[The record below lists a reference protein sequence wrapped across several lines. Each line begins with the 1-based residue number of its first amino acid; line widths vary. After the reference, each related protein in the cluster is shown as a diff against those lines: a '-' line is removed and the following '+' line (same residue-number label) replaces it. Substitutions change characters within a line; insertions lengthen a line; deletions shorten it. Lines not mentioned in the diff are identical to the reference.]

1 MKYTSTYRKLFKFQ
15 KKIQET
21 ERKNPRLCRNFQR
34 RLYRSS
40 SIQLLII
47 NEILQLQLKRSRK
60 KKEILYYPRYPS
72 GFTNQYP
79 IIFSKLI
86 AKEYRYFLTRQIF
99 NILWVFALSP
109 ILDNKKKDQIIL
121 TDLKDSQIYPTIYT
135 FFKKPF
141 IQYIA
146 ISQFSNFFNQKNK
159 YWILSNLLIEKKFF
173 LNWLKLDQRSTIS
186 GNNSLLLSLK
196 DKSDEF
202 TLQNKNDHQ
211 PKAEQIFLTPKKKL
225 DPLSLK
231 TTLENFV
238 NLSFSDFLAGS
249 IELRPLPGRRYN
261 RFARRSYYFPKYQN
275 RQGLFHSTISD
286 PISTLKNGL
295 DCSDTNR
302 SVGSTACPV
311 IGIQPRPP
319 KVPLAA
325 PLVKAG
331 SGSRSEGQR
340 GASICR
346 VIKYLKLFVQKFR
359 QRIVCIDVILVFTES
374 GRSSR
379 SEEANSR
386 SRARIDP
393 IYKRL
398 QIDSQKFSNLKT
410 RLKIKPFLPSAGFGM
425 LHPFNNIDLQNGS
438 RKAVNGITSI
448 FQQFSFQ
455 KDILPSRIS
464 KFLYNAKASLAP
476 FSIAK
481 GCRVSGDE
489 PGNKGDHITG
499 TRLGWPGQL
508 ALASSHQLHKK
519 LQPPIRFFYKHLMEY
534 NGLILLALKKKR
546 DFRLSHNSLIYYAQI
561 HGLKIKFIKFY
572 SLDQGLHFLGWFFHK
587 KNHSFEG
594 FISHKNIY
602 NHQKE
607 LKHCL
612 KTSENKPM
620 DKIIYELNQ
629 KILRWQK
636 FYNCSIQFSKTCS
649 QFDRKFKLNDDLFWL
664 IWRWIKK
671 RHRNR
676 GSKWLYTRYWKKS
689 TSRRWIFSA
698 NQHTLIFYI
707 R

>member
-1 MKYTSTYRKLFKFQ
+1 MKYTYRKLLKFQ

-40 SIQLLII
+40 SIQFLII
-47 NEILQLQLKRSRK
+47 NEILQLQLKRSR
-60 KKEILYYPRYPS
+60 YQC

-86 AKEYRYFLTRQIF
+86 VKEYRYFLTRQIF

-121 TDLKDSQIYPTIYT
+121 TGLKDSQIYPTIYT

-141 IQYIA
+141 IQYIV

-186 GNNSLLLSLK
+186 GNNSLLLSFK
-196 DKSDEF
+196 DRNISNEF
-202 TLQNKNDHQ
+202 TLQNKNAHP
-211 PKAEQIFLTPKKKL
+211 PKAEQIFLNPKKKL

-238 NLSFSDFLAGS
+238 NLNFSDFLDT
-249 IELRPLPGRRYN
+249 LRYPTILSQYN
-261 RFARRSYYFPKYQN
+261 RFARSTYYFPKYQN
-275 RQGLFHSTISD
+275 RQALFQSRISD

-295 DCSDTNR
+295 DGRFSDTNR
-302 SVGSTACPV
+302 SVGSTASPV
-311 IGIQPRPP
+311 IGLQPRP
-319 KVPLAA
+319 A
-325 PLVKAG
+325 PLVEAG
-331 SGSRSEGQR
+331 SGSRNERQR

-346 VIKYLKLFVQKFR
+346 AVNYLKLFVQKLR
-359 QRIVCIDVILVFTES
+359 QKIVFIDVILLLTE
-374 GRSSR
+374 GGGSSR
-379 SEEANSR
+379 REEASSR
-386 SRARIDP
+386 SRARLDP

-398 QIDSQKFSNLKT
+398 QIDSPKFSNLKT
-410 RLKIKPFLPSAGFGM
+410 RLKIKPLLPSAGATKP
-425 LHPFNNIDLQNGS
+425 LHPFNNIDLKNGS
-438 RKAVNGITSI
+438 RKAVNGITSL
-448 FQQFSFQ
+448 FQQFSFR

-464 KFLYNAKASLAP
+464 KFLYDTKASLAP
-476 FSIAK
+476 FSYPTGYLA
-481 GCRVSGDE
+481 SSLGDE
-489 PGNKGDHITG
+489 PANKGDPLKE
-499 TRLGWPGQL
+499 RKFGWPKKL
-508 ALASSHQLHKK
+508 ALASSHRLHKK
-519 LQPPIRFFYKHLMEY
+519 LQPPIRFFYKYLMEY

-546 DFRLSHNSLIYYAQI
+546 DFQLSHNSLIYYAQI

-612 KTSENKPM
+612 KTSENKPI

-649 QFDRKFKLNDDLFWL
+649 PLDRKFKLNDDLFWL

-676 GSKWLYTRYWKKS
+676 GSQWLYTRYWKKS

>member
-1 MKYTSTYRKLFKFQ
+1 MNYTFTYTDRKLRKFQ

-60 KKEILYYPRYPS
+60 KKEILYYLRYPVGYQC

-121 TDLKDSQIYPTIYT
+121 TGLKDSQIYPTIYT

-173 LNWLKLDQRSTIS
+173 LNWLKLNQRTRSYAP
-186 GNNSLLLSLK
+186 LLLSLK
-196 DKSDEF
+196 DRNISDEF
-202 TLQNKNDHQ
+202 TLQKKNDHQ
-211 PKAEQIFLTPKKKL
+211 LKADQIFLTPKKKP

-231 TTLENFV
+231 ITLENFV
-238 NLSFSDFLAGS
+238 NLSFSDFLEGIAKRCS
-249 IELRPLPGRRYN
+249 LSQYN
-261 RFARRSYYFPKYQN
+261 RFAQSSYYFPKYQN
-275 RQGLFHSTISD
+275 RQTLFHSTISD
-286 PISTLKNGL
+286 PISPLKNGL
-295 DCSDTNR
+295 DGRFSDTNW
-302 SVGSTACPV
+302 SVGFPVCPL
-311 IGIQPRPP
+311 IGIQPRP
-319 KVPLAA
+319 A

-340 GASICR
+340 SESICR
-346 VIKYLKLFVQKFR
+346 AVNYLKLFVQKLC
-359 QRIVCIDVILVFTES
+359 QRIVFIDVILLLTEG
-374 GRSSR
+374 GRSLR
-379 SEEANSR
+379 REEASRR
-386 SRARIDP
+386 SRVRVDP

-398 QIDSQKFSNLKT
+398 QIDSQK
-410 RLKIKPFLPSAGFGM
+410 LKIKLLLPSPGTTKPFAM
-425 LHPFNNIDLQNGS
+425 LDPFNNIDLQNGS
-438 RKAVNGITSI
+438 RKTVNGITSS
-448 FQQFSFQ
+448 FQQFS

-464 KFLYNAKASLAP
+464 KFLYDAKVRLAP
-476 FSIAK
+476 LSSPTGYFAS
-481 GCRVSGDE
+481 SQGDE
-489 PGNKGDHITG
+489 PVNKDDSI
-499 TRLGWPGQL
+499 RLGWPVHL
-508 ALASSHQLHKK
+508 TLASSHQLHKK
-519 LQPPIRFFYKHLMEY
+519 LQPPIHFFYKHLMEY

-561 HGLKIKFIKFY
+561 HGLKINFIKFY
-572 SLDQGLHFLGWFFHK
+572 SLDQGLYFLGWFFHK

-594 FISHKNIY
+594 FISHKNIS

-607 LKHCL
+607 LNHCL
-612 KTSENKPM
+612 KTSENKPI

-636 FYNCSIQFSKTCS
+636 FYNCSIQFSKACS

-676 GSKWLYTRYWKKS
+676 SSKWLYTRYWKKS